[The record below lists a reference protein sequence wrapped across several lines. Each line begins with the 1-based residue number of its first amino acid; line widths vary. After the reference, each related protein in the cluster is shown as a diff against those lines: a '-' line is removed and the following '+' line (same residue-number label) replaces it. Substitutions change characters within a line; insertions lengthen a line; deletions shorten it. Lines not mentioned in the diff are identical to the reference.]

1 MTLRALLGLLAL
13 VGASLWSTISQA
25 SEIRVDSAGGLTTV
39 MTDETNNLDL
49 FLEGNPAGLV
59 LLNTHDRLDLTTQ
72 WAYSNTLPVTQG
84 SLQQAFS
91 TIPRLTD
98 ANYIRYSGF
107 MTFPNPQWA
116 FQAAGDFNNLS
127 GQPAYSYDT
136 FRSTQYRGLVRSAYN
151 AGPFCLGL
159 EVLNV
164 EFDKAYDPG
173 LFNPYVAVQS
183 GSSGDNQTIL
193 KAGLITTFPEKA
205 PEDAPRWQAGGVFA
219 TQVGPS
225 AQTLNANFFYNN
237 SPSFSLQQ
245 IVTTSNYFFFG
256 PELRFEIPNR
266 LIIRFSYFIDNTDT
280 DFSQNVAQ
288 TSTYFSSLTKF
299 HSSQFQSMNA
309 TGAFRVNEPLNDK
322 ENLKIGGSLVTYFN
336 NTDLLRPAQNV
347 YDSQNKQQ
355 INVTLG
361 VGLEALQDYTFGL
374 QFKSQNYLYG
384 NQNIPNNPSQNNT
397 DYDSYQLAL
406 GGEQWLTPEFA
417 LRMGL
422 VVEEDVYTQSVNLQT
437 LNSSFVAG
445 VGFKTTGFKFDA
457 KLSLGQT
464 FDINNSNNS
473 TLLTGA
479 GLSGTLFL

>member
-173 LFNPYVAVQS
+173 LFNP
-183 GSSGDNQTIL
+183 
-193 KAGLITTFPEKA
+193 
-205 PEDAPRWQAGGVFA
+205 
-219 TQVGPS
+219 
-225 AQTLNANFFYNN
+225 
-237 SPSFSLQQ
+237 
-245 IVTTSNYFFFG
+245 
-256 PELRFEIPNR
+256 
-266 LIIRFSYFIDNTDT
+266 
-280 DFSQNVAQ
+280 
-288 TSTYFSSLTKF
+288 
-299 HSSQFQSMNA
+299 
-309 TGAFRVNEPLNDK
+309 
-322 ENLKIGGSLVTYFN
+322 
-336 NTDLLRPAQNV
+336 
-347 YDSQNKQQ
+347 
-355 INVTLG
+355 
-361 VGLEALQDYTFGL
+361 
-374 QFKSQNYLYG
+374 
-384 NQNIPNNPSQNNT
+384 
-397 DYDSYQLAL
+397 
-406 GGEQWLTPEFA
+406 
-417 LRMGL
+417 
-422 VVEEDVYTQSVNLQT
+422 
-437 LNSSFVAG
+437 
-445 VGFKTTGFKFDA
+445 
-457 KLSLGQT
+457 
-464 FDINNSNNS
+464 
-473 TLLTGA
+473 
-479 GLSGTLFL
+479 